1 MIVILTTEQ
10 AEQLKGVEFVTDNFF
25 NPIQDL
31 NNNWVISDEEQNQCD
46 IKWLKDLPKSEY
58 LPKETTNLF

>member
-10 AEQLKGVEFVTDNFF
+10 AESLKGIEFVTDNFF

-58 LPKETTNLF
+58 FPKITTNFL